1 MFRISWVLR
10 EELAVGP
17 APRKHQHASMLMEQG
32 IVGILAL
39 CGEDEA
45 PPLLLADNFHC
56 GRFVLPDH
64 RSGRAPDREEL
75 EGALQHLA
83 RLHSLGP
90 VYVHCKAGVER
101 SPLVCLAWLMKK
113 HHLHKLDALDYLMQ
127 VHPRT
132 GVLPQQ
138 LHVLSQLL

>member
-17 APRKHQHASMLMEQG
+17 APRNHRHAALLMEQG
-32 IVGILAL
+32 ITGILAL

-45 PPLLLADNFHC
+45 PPLPFADRFHY

-75 EGALQHLA
+75 EGALQQLTG
-83 RLHSLGP
+83 LHSFGP
-90 VYVHCKAGVER
+90 VFVHCKAGVER
-101 SPLVCLAWLMKK
+101 SPLVCLAWLMQK
-113 HHLHKLDALDYLMQ
+113 HQLHKLDALDYLMQ

-138 LHVLSQLL
+138 LNVLSELL